1 MSLLEVSNLTV
12 SFGEHHVVR
21 DVSFVVQPGE
31 QLGIIGESGSGKSL
45 SMLAI
50 MGLLPDGATVS
61 GSVRFDGNELLQRTD
76 AEISKFRGKHIGMVF
91 QDPLASLNPL
101 MTVGKQ
107 VAQPLIN
114 HKIASRNA
122 ARLRATELCSL
133 VGLPE
138 PQRMVESYP
147 HQLSGGQRQRVGL
160 AIALSCSPSLLIAD
174 EPTTALDVTVQQEVL
189 QAIRGLA
196 AAQGTSLIFVSHDLP
211 VVASMVNHV
220 LVLHEGAVVE
230 NTSKDELL
238 RAPQHPHTQRIVASA
253 KRSSALLRQVTQSSA
268 Q

>member
-1 MSLLEVSNLTV
+1 MSLLEVNNLTV
-12 SFGEHHVVR
+12 SFGDHHVVR
-21 DVSFVVQPGE
+21 DVSFAVQPGE

-50 MGLLPDGATVS
+50 MGLLPEGATVS
-61 GSVRFDGNELLQRTD
+61 GSVLFDGQELLQRTD
-76 AEISKFRGKHIGMVF
+76 AEMSKFRGKHIGMVF

-101 MTVGKQ
+101 MTIGKQ
-107 VAQPLIN
+107 VVQPLIN
-114 HKIASRNA
+114 HKIASRKD

-160 AIALSCSPSLLIAD
+160 AIALACSPSLLIAD

-196 AAQGTSLIFVSHDLP
+196 SAQGTSLIFVSHDLP
-211 VVASMVNHV
+211 VVTSMVNRV
-220 LVLHEGAVVE
+220 LVLHEGAIVE
-230 NTSKDELL
+230 NSSKDQLL

-253 KRSSALLRQVTQSSA
+253 KQSSALLRQATQSSA

>member
-1 MSLLEVSNLTV
+1 MSLLEVNNLTV
-12 SFGEHHVVR
+12 SFGEHQVVR
-21 DVSFVVQPGE
+21 DVSFAVQPGE

-50 MGLLPDGATVS
+50 MGLLPEGATVS
-61 GSVRFDGNELLQRTD
+61 GSVLFDGQELLQRTD
-76 AEISKFRGKHIGMVF
+76 AELSKFRGKHIGMVF

-101 MTVGKQ
+101 MTIGKQ

-114 HKIASRNA
+114 HKIASRKI
-122 ARLRATELCSL
+122 ARQRATELCTL

-160 AIALSCSPSLLIAD
+160 AIAIACSPSLLIAD

-211 VVASMVNHV
+211 VVTSMVNRV

-230 NTSKDELL
+230 NTSRDQLL
-238 RAPQHPHTQRIVASA
+238 LAPQHPHTQRIVASA
-253 KRSSALLRQVTQSSA
+253 KQSSALLRQATQSSA

>member
-1 MSLLEVSNLTV
+1 MSLLEVRNLSV
-12 SFGEHHVVR
+12 SFGEHRVVR
-21 DVSFVVQPGE
+21 NVSFSLEPGE
-31 QLGIIGESGSGKSL
+31 LLGMIGESGSGKSL
-45 SMLAI
+45 SMLAV

-61 GSVRFDGNELLQRTD
+61 GSVLFNNEELLKRSD
-76 AEISKFRGKHIGMVF
+76 AEMSWFRGKHIGMVF

-101 MTVGKQ
+101 MTIGKQ

-114 HKIASRNA
+114 HKIASRKA

-133 VGLPE
+133 VGLSE

-160 AIALSCSPSLLIAD
+160 AIALACSPSLLIAD

-189 QAIRGLA
+189 QAIRSLA

-211 VVASMVNHV
+211 VVTSMVRRV
-220 LVLHEGAVVE
+220 LVLHEGTVVE

-253 KRSSALLRQVTQSSA
+253 KHSSEQLRQIIQTSSR
-268 Q
+268 

>member
-1 MSLLEVSNLTV
+1 MSLLEVNHLTV

-21 DVSFVVQPGE
+21 DVSFVVRPGE
-31 QLGIIGESGSGKSL
+31 LLGIIGESGSGKSL
-45 SMLAI
+45 SMLAV

-61 GSVRFDGNELLQRTD
+61 GSIRFDGEELLQRTD
-76 AEISKFRGKHIGMVF
+76 AEMSKFRGKHIGMVF

-101 MTVGKQ
+101 MTIGKQ

-114 HKIASRNA
+114 HKIASRKA

-160 AIALSCSPSLLIAD
+160 AIALACSPSLLIAD
-174 EPTTALDVTVQQEVL
+174 EPTTALDVTVQQDVL
-189 QAIRGLA
+189 QAIRTLA
-196 AAQGTSLIFVSHDLP
+196 QEQGTSLIFVSHDLP
-211 VVASMVNHV
+211 VVTSMVRRV

-253 KRSSALLRQVTQSSA
+253 KHSSALLRQATQSSA

>member
-1 MSLLEVSNLTV
+1 MSLLEVNNLTV
-12 SFGEHHVVR
+12 SFGEHQVVR
-21 DVSFVVQPGE
+21 DVSFAIHSGE

-50 MGLLPDGATVS
+50 MGLLPEGATVT
-61 GSVRFDGNELLQRTD
+61 GSVLFDGQELLQRTD
-76 AEISKFRGKHIGMVF
+76 AELSKFRGKHIGMVF

-101 MTVGKQ
+101 MTIGKQ

-114 HKIASRNA
+114 HKIASRKD

-160 AIALSCSPSLLIAD
+160 AIALACSPSLLIAD

-196 AAQGTSLIFVSHDLP
+196 AAQGTTLIFVSHDLP
-211 VVASMVNHV
+211 VVTSMVNRV
-220 LVLHEGAVVE
+220 LVLHEGAVVGDS
-230 NTSKDELL
+230 SKDQLL

-253 KRSSALLRQVTQSSA
+253 KQSSALLRQVTQSSA